1 MSIEAHTS
9 PAEGEDFTALNAQL
23 IELQKEQHAGQWDYK
38 GDPSDEAAK
47 QAHEEYIRN
56 RVRLGIELTARLR
69 RSNTGPAKATG
80 KRGAAGKKGKSAE
93 ELQAIEDEL
102 LS

>member
-1 MSIEAHTS
+1 MSIEAQTS

-38 GDPSDEAAK
+38 GDPNDESAK

-80 KRGAAGKKGKSAE
+80 KRGTAKKGKSAE